1 VVRDIAVFIKIV
13 RISGLMLERW
23 ITIYGATITLIQV
36 PLPCLVLNKRF
47 KSDGYTALIKVG
59 RVRMAR
65 SDFEGSD
72 SIFRVG
78 G

>member
-13 RISGLMLERW
+13 RISGLMLELW

-36 PLPCLVLNKRF
+36 PLPCWVLNKRLR
-47 KSDGYTALIKVG
+47 SDGCTALIKVW
-59 RVRMAR
+59 RVWMAR

-72 SIFRVG
+72 SVFKV
-78 G
+78 